1 MFRSLSA
8 LTLSGL
14 ALLTLAGCAAAP
26 TSSQPVAATS
36 AKTSCEPAPVKGMT
50 GKMCAHAVTGTL
62 KKQAGV
68 TDVAVDVPNGKVR
81 ITTQGDALPRSSI
94 KSAVEHSGYTLVSV
108 TPGC

>member
-1 MFRSLSA
+1 MFCSPSVLSFSVFA
-8 LTLSGL
+8 VL
-14 ALLTLAGCAAAP
+14 ALAGCAAAP
-26 TSSQPVAATS
+26 TSSQPVTATS
-36 AKTSCEPAPVKGMT
+36 AKTSCETATVKGMT
-50 GKMCAHAVTGTL
+50 CEMCAHAVTGTL

-81 ITTQGDALPRSSI
+81 ITTQGDALPHSSI